1 MTNPIHKI
9 PMLCT
14 AQWLARIL
22 LVALIATSCLY
33 AAIPV
38 LSRLEMIGSGR
49 GMVLTLGADAPFSV
63 AVHQKKASPSA
74 ATSVSIVCSEV
85 IYGLNEFKFNHLPPG
100 CPVKQ
105 ITAAENKDGKSVE
118 LVMQISA
125 PIDKAIRT
133 KQKENRWIILLTSG
147 PVNDFAWSAQNETGP
162 RPAALGAENPAPV
175 PPRTAVQER
184 RQSAPQST
192 ASSFLEDICVQH
204 RDRVEK
210 VILKLDA
217 PADIIVKCTP
227 GKILA
232 LFVNTKNGLT
242 HTTFKTEKDWLVKS
256 IDINEVT
263 HGGTKWLGAS
273 ILVNAQGGSPPV
285 IQTLSDRLVIYSVRD
300 TKQCLYSWLAK
311 NGTLLSYDFMRPE
324 QFPVDYSK
332 IEQKV
337 QTDSKNDFPNTGT
350 FSVGGSTR
358 AAGKSAGTKN
368 DIHSGESAGRSLQ
381 PVTPSAPLTPRVI
394 RLTVIKDIVNLRS
407 APSIDANSSVLAR
420 LSLGATGTREEQK
433 GPWLKISVNGA
444 QGWISSALVLDSEK
458 VSQALWSKAASLAAL
473 KKAQEEKKRLREEQL
488 QARAQ
493 AKAAAIAAAKAVAE
507 EKAKAKAQ
515 EIEARKAMEK
525 AEAEQRA
532 KIAQQAK
539 DLRLAKILA
548 AQKAKS
554 EAVEVEDD
562 TLPDSATDSSSKPL
576 AKVMEYHVLGR
587 DPFMPLSQ
595 DEEGPL
601 PSIEHLQLVGILY
614 DAMDRIALFEDARD
628 KAKAFALREN
638 DPVKNGYLLRIQ
650 SDKALFLINEL
661 GISRTYAMKLLK
673 VKEK

>member
-14 AQWLARIL
+14 AQGLARISM
-22 LVALIATSCLY
+22 VALIATSCLY

-38 LSRLEMIGSGR
+38 LSRLEMVGSGR

-63 AVHQKKASPSA
+63 SIHQKKASL
-74 ATSVSIVCSEV
+74 TGKTTVSIACSEV

-100 CPVKQ
+100 CPVQQ
-105 ITAAENKDGKSVE
+105 ITATENKDGKSVE
-118 LVMQISA
+118 LIMQISA

-133 KQKENRWIILLTSG
+133 KQKENRWIILLSSG
-147 PVNDFAWSAQNETGP
+147 PVNDFAWSAQNETGT
-162 RPAALGAENPAPV
+162 RPAALGAENPAPM
-175 PPRTAVQER
+175 PTRTAIQER

-300 TKQCLYSWLAK
+300 TKKCLYSWSAK

-337 QTDSKNDFPNTGT
+337 QTDSKNDFPNAGT

-358 AAGKSAGTKN
+358 AAA
-368 DIHSGESAGRSLQ
+368 
-381 PVTPSAPLTPRVI
+381 PRVI
-394 RLTVIKDIVNLRS
+394 RLTVIKDNVNLRS
-407 APSIDANSSVLAR
+407 APSNESNSMVLAR
-420 LSLGATGTREEQK
+420 LSLGATGTREEKK

-444 QGWISSALVLDSEK
+444 QGWISSAFVLDSEK
-458 VSQALWSKAASLAAL
+458 VSQAVWSKAASLEAW
-473 KKAQEEKKRLREEQL
+473 KKNQEEKKRLGEEQL

-507 EKAKAKAQ
+507 EKAKAKALA
-515 EIEARKAMEK
+515 IEARKAKEK

-539 DLRLAKILA
+539 DLRLAKIQA
-548 AQKAKS
+548 AQKAKN
-554 EAVEVEDD
+554 EAMEVEDD
-562 TLPDSATDSSSKPL
+562 TLLDSATESASKPL

-614 DAMDRIALFEDARD
+614 DAMDRIALFEDVRD
-628 KAKAFALREN
+628 KTKAFALREN

>member
-1 MTNPIHKI
+1 M
-9 PMLCT
+9 
-14 AQWLARIL
+14 
-22 LVALIATSCLY
+22 
-33 AAIPV
+33 
-38 LSRLEMIGSGR
+38 
-49 GMVLTLGADAPFSV
+49 
-63 AVHQKKASPSA
+63 
-74 ATSVSIVCSEV
+74 
-85 IYGLNEFKFNHLPPG
+85 
-100 CPVKQ
+100 
-105 ITAAENKDGKSVE
+105 
-118 LVMQISA
+118 
-125 PIDKAIRT
+125 
-133 KQKENRWIILLTSG
+133 
-147 PVNDFAWSAQNETGP
+147 
-162 RPAALGAENPAPV
+162 
-175 PPRTAVQER
+175 
-184 RQSAPQST
+184 
-192 ASSFLEDICVQH
+192 
-204 RDRVEK
+204 
-210 VILKLDA
+210 
-217 PADIIVKCTP
+217 
-227 GKILA
+227 
-232 LFVNTKNGLT
+232 
-242 HTTFKTEKDWLVKS
+242 
-256 IDINEVT
+256 
-263 HGGTKWLGAS
+263 
-273 ILVNAQGGSPPV
+273 
-285 IQTLSDRLVIYSVRD
+285 
-300 TKQCLYSWLAK
+300 
-311 NGTLLSYDFMRPE
+311 
-324 QFPVDYSK
+324 
-332 IEQKV
+332 
-337 QTDSKNDFPNTGT
+337 
-350 FSVGGSTR
+350 
-358 AAGKSAGTKN
+358 
-368 DIHSGESAGRSLQ
+368 
-381 PVTPSAPLTPRVI
+381 
-394 RLTVIKDIVNLRS
+394 
-407 APSIDANSSVLAR
+407 LAR

-614 DAMDRIALFEDARD
+614 DAMGNRIALFEDARD

>member
-9 PMLCT
+9 PMLYT
-14 AQWLARIL
+14 VQVLARISI
-22 LVALIATSCLY
+22 VALFAWSCLF

-63 AVHQKKASPSA
+63 SIHQKKVSSSGR
-74 ATSVSIVCSEV
+74 TSVSVACSEV
-85 IYGLNEFKFNHLPPG
+85 IYGLNEFKFNRLPPG

-105 ITAAENKDGKSVE
+105 ITATENKDGKSVE

-125 PIDKAIRT
+125 PIDKTIRT

-147 PVNDFAWSAQNETGP
+147 PVNDFAWSAQNETES
-162 RPAALGAENPAPV
+162 RPAALGAEKPAPS
-175 PPRTAVQER
+175 PPRTGIPER

-227 GKILA
+227 GKILV

-300 TKQCLYSWLAK
+300 TKQCLYSWSAK

-337 QTDSKNDFPNTGT
+337 QTDSKNDFPNAGT

-358 AAGKSAGTKN
+358 AAA
-368 DIHSGESAGRSLQ
+368 
-381 PVTPSAPLTPRVI
+381 PRVI
-394 RLTVIKDIVNLRS
+394 RLTVIKDNVNLRS
-407 APSIDANSSVLAR
+407 APSNDASSSVLTR
-420 LSLGATGTREEQK
+420 LSLGATGTREEKK

-458 VSQALWSKAASLAAL
+458 VSPAVWSKAAALEAL

-493 AKAAAIAAAKAVAE
+493 AKAAAIAAAE

-515 EIEARKAMEK
+515 AVEARKAKEK
-525 AEAEQRA
+525 ADAEQRA

-539 DLRLAKILA
+539 DLRLAKVQA

-562 TLPDSATDSSSKPL
+562 TLSNSATGPPSKPL

-587 DPFMPLSQ
+587 DPFTPLSQ

-614 DAMDRIALFEDARD
+614 DAMDRIALFEDVRD
-628 KAKAFALREN
+628 KTKAFALREN